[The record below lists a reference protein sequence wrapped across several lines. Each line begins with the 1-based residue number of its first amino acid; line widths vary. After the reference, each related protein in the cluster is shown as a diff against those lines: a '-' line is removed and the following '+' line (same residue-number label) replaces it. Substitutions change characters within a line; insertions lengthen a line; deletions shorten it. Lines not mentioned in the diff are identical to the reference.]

1 MTKKQKYRHIAVMC
15 NELIKYLNLNRGGT
29 VLDCTIGCGGHADAI
44 LQRIGPQ
51 GRLFGIDQD
60 DQALQIATN
69 RLRGFTNCI
78 LAKGNFRNIDA
89 ILGRLKIAHVDA
101 IAFDLGISSL
111 QLDTVTRGFSIKSD
125 APLDMRMDQDLRLSA
140 FDLVNFLPQESLSDI
155 LKRYGQ
161 ERWHNRIA
169 RAILRERK
177 RTLIVS
183 TGQLAQLVSRT
194 VPARYTKIHPAT
206 RTFQALRIAV
216 NDELEALYE
225 GLNKCINYMR
235 PGARIGVIAF
245 HSLEDRIVKNEFRKF
260 AREDKLRIITKKP
273 LRPTAE
279 EVGSNPRARSARLR
293 VAERTNKWA

>member
-1 MTKKQKYRHIAVMC
+1 MAEDERYRHIAVMC

-29 VLDCTIGCGGHADAI
+29 VLDCTVGCGGHADAI
-44 LQRIGPQ
+44 LQQIGPQ
-51 GRLFGIDQD
+51 GRFFGIDQD
-60 DQALQIATN
+60 DQALQIAEN
-69 RLRGFTNCI
+69 RLKGFTNCI
-78 LAKGNFRNIDA
+78 LAKGNFRNIDT
-89 ILGRLKIAHVDA
+89 ILGGLKIEQVDA
-101 IAFDLGISSL
+101 ITFDLGISSL
-111 QLDTVTRGFSIKSD
+111 QLDTATRGFSIKSD
-125 APLDMRMDQDLRLSA
+125 APLDMRMDQDLKVSA

-177 RTLIVS
+177 RTMIVS
-183 TGQLAQLVSRT
+183 TGQLAELVRRA

-225 GLNKCINYMR
+225 GLNKCINYMH
-235 PGARIGVIAF
+235 PGARICVIAF

-260 AREDKLRIITKKP
+260 AREGKLSIITKKP
-273 LRPTAE
+273 LRPTVE
-279 EVGSNPRARSARLR
+279 EVLANPRARSARLR